1 MNTETPK
8 EKPRAVFSTMD
19 LELIR
24 QLILERLNDSQ
35 NPLEDGPAGRM
46 GALYHRIGR
55 IL

>member
-1 MNTETPK
+1 MTTSQPD
-8 EKPRAVFSTMD
+8 KPRAVFSTMD

-35 NPLEDGPAGRM
+35 TPLDDEQAGRM